1 MITLTPAMES
11 ALSGA
16 HTFCN
21 LIELRFNGITVY
33 LTDSATDITYSGST
47 YLGNGLL
54 TNVSAFK
61 QREQLNAIE
70 YKLAFTA
77 ADLSIISIILNNDQL
92 NREILVKRA
101 TLNPVN
107 AQVIPDPIEV
117 GKFLITGAS
126 INDAKI
132 GSVTLTMSNFWSDF
146 ERISGITT
154 TQASAQR
161 HYPNETGFI
170 NAIDIDKELEWG
182 GQ

>member
-1 MITLTPAMES
+1 MCI
-11 ALSGA
+11 
-16 HTFCN
+16 
-21 LIELRFNGITVY
+21 R
-33 LTDSATDITYSGST
+33 D
-47 YLGNGLL
+47 
-54 TNVSAFK
+54 
-61 QREQLNAIE
+61 R
-70 YKLAFTA
+70 
-77 ADLSIISIILNNDQL
+77 
-92 NREILVKRA
+92 VKRA

-146 ERISGITT
+146 ERKSGITT
-154 TQASAQR
+154 TIASAQR
-161 HYPNETGFI
+161 FNENETGFI

>member
-1 MITLTPAMES
+1 MLTLTLDMEA
-11 ALSGA
+11 ALNGA

-21 LIELRFNGITVY
+21 LIELRFNGLTVY
-33 LTDSATDITYSGST
+33 LTDSQTDIEYSGAT

-70 YKLAFTA
+70 YKLSFTA

-101 TLNPVN
+101 ILNPVN
-107 AQVIPDPIEV
+107 SQVIPDPINV
-117 GKFLITGAS
+117 GRFLITGAT
-126 INDAKI
+126 INDSKN
-132 GSVTLTMSNFWSDF
+132 GSVVISMSNFWSDF
-146 ERISGITT
+146 ERKSGITT
-154 TQASAQR
+154 TIASAQR
-161 HYPNETGFI
+161 FNENETGFI

>member
-1 MITLTPAMES
+1 M
-11 ALSGA
+11 
-16 HTFCN
+16 
-21 LIELRFNGITVY
+21 
-33 LTDSATDITYSGST
+33 TDSATDITYSGST

-146 ERISGITT
+146 ERKSGITT
-154 TQASAQR
+154 TIASAQR
-161 HYPNETGFI
+161 FNENETGFI